1 MDKGESNMRKIIYV
15 QYATMI
21 VLCFISGVAC
31 YQLFEIQQITKI
43 IEWGDRRLLS
53 VDKPTFIWNTIP
65 FIIAIMT
72 VLLFST
78 HKFLSRI
85 APIFIAIKV
94 TFLGFSSVFLLV
106 QHHSVKLYA
115 LWWFPFQFI
124 YCLLLI
130 GLYKGGQKGNY
141 GRAMRGFVPWK
152 KVVAVL
158 ILMIVVF
165 IIENVVISYVF

>member
-1 MDKGESNMRKIIYV
+1 MRKMIYV

-31 YQLFEIQQITKI
+31 YQLFDIQQVTQI

-53 VDKPTFIWNTIP
+53 VDKPNFIWSTVP
-65 FIIAIMT
+65 FIAAIMI

-78 HKFLSRI
+78 HKYLTMI

-106 QHHSVKLYA
+106 QHHSIKLYA
-115 LWWFPFQFI
+115 FWWFPFQFV

-130 GLYKGGQKGNY
+130 ALYKSGQKSNF
-141 GRAMRGFVPWK
+141 GRPMRGVVPWK
-152 KVVAVL
+152 QVAVVL
-158 ILMIVVF
+158 VAMVIVF
-165 IIENVVISYVF
+165 ALENFVISYVFK

>member
-1 MDKGESNMRKIIYV
+1 MRKMIYV

-21 VLCFISGVAC
+21 VLSFISGVAC
-31 YQLFEIQQITKI
+31 YQLFDIQQVTQI

-53 VDKPTFIWNTIP
+53 VDKPTFIWSIIP
-65 FIIAIMT
+65 FLLAIIT

-78 HKFLSRI
+78 HKFLTMI
-85 APIFIAIKV
+85 APIIIAIKV

-106 QHHSVKLYA
+106 QHHSIKLYA
-115 LWWFPFQFI
+115 LWWFPFQFL

-130 GLYKGGQKGNY
+130 ALYKSGQINRS
-141 GRAMRGFVPWK
+141 GRPIRGAVPWK

-158 ILMIVVF
+158 ILMNVVF
-165 IIENVVISYVF
+165 IGENFVISYLFK

>member
-1 MDKGESNMRKIIYV
+1 MRKMIYV

-21 VLCFISGVAC
+21 VLSFISGVAC
-31 YQLFEIQQITKI
+31 YQLFDIQQITQI

-53 VDKPTFIWNTIP
+53 VDKPTLIWSTVP
-65 FIIAIMT
+65 FLAAILT

-78 HKFLSRI
+78 HKYLTMI

-106 QHHSVKLYA
+106 QHHSIKLYA
-115 LWWFPFQFI
+115 LWWFPFQFL

-130 GLYKGGQKGNY
+130 MLYKSGQKISF
-141 GRAMRGFVPWK
+141 GRTIRGAVPWK

-158 ILMIVVF
+158 VLMIIVF
-165 IIENVVISYVF
+165 TLENFVISYVFK

>member
-1 MDKGESNMRKIIYV
+1 MRKMIYV

-21 VLCFISGVAC
+21 VLSFISGVAC
-31 YQLFEIQQITKI
+31 YQLFDIQQVTQI

-53 VDKPTFIWNTIP
+53 VDKPTFIWSIIP
-65 FIIAIMT
+65 FLIAIST

-78 HKFLSRI
+78 HKYLTMI
-85 APIFIAIKV
+85 APIIIAIKV

-106 QHHSVKLYA
+106 QHHSIKLYA
-115 LWWFPFQFI
+115 FWWFPFQFI

-130 GLYKGGQKGNY
+130 ALYKSGQKSNF
-141 GRAMRGFVPWK
+141 GRPIRGIVPWK

-158 ILMIVVF
+158 VLMIVVF
-165 IIENVVISYVF
+165 AIENFVISYVFK